1 MLCEVFGDQAV
12 ISEFGSLAL
21 PSDVFILQIEVE
33 PKRIR
38 CDQAI
43 HLIQCSPCVQWL
55 AYYLAHIFS
64 HSRAGSSYFSSYS
77 RYFCDSAMTAVAERM
92 NMSIFNGAAMGC
104 AARLAG
110 RCEFQ
115 PESQQWFLQTFDGG
129 KLPVQNSTGME
140 IGANQVV
147 EIVGTKGPQGQLC
160 ATTICKL
167 PGDVDGE
174 LWNQAV
180 QMAHHSKLRHLF
192 QPLSAA

>member
-1 MLCEVFGDQAV
+1 
-12 ISEFGSLAL
+12 
-21 PSDVFILQIEVE
+21 
-33 PKRIR
+33 
-38 CDQAI
+38 
-43 HLIQCSPCVQWL
+43 
-55 AYYLAHIFS
+55 
-64 HSRAGSSYFSSYS
+64 
-77 RYFCDSAMTAVAERM
+77 MTAVAERM
-92 NMSIFNGAAMGC
+92 NMSIFNGAAIGC